1 MATESDIRYDALL
14 PATPEAAWEAI
25 TAGGA
30 GWLWPMTVEPRVGGR
45 LEGLSGQDVVTA
57 WEPARHYAVRAEGAD
72 GWFNELDYRLEPRP
86 GGTLLL
92 YRHRTVFAEDFENQ
106 YDACRQHTSLYNH
119 TLCQYLE
126 HFAGKP
132 AAYVS
137 ADGPEGGAFGVVR
150 KAIGLSETSATGDVV
165 TFDVPG
171 FGAVE
176 ATVDYL
182 TPAMVGLRTRDAL
195 LRFYGRDV
203 FGWPVCAAHHL
214 FEPSVEPA
222 KAQQAWENW
231 LTGLYAG

>member
-1 MATESDIRYDALL
+1 MATESDIRDHALL
-14 PATPEAAWEAI
+14 SGTPEQVWEAI

-45 LEGLSGQDVVTA
+45 LEGLSGKDFVTA
-57 WEPARHYAVRAEGAD
+57 WEPGRHYAVRAEGED

-106 YDACRQHTSLYNH
+106 YDACRQHTYLYNH
-119 TLCQYLE
+119 TLGQYLE
-126 HFAGKP
+126 HFAGRP

-137 ADGPEGGAFGVVR
+137 VDAPEGTAFTLVR
-150 KAIGLSETSATGDVV
+150 KAIGLTETSAVGGEV

-171 FGAVE
+171 FGRVE

-182 TPAMVGLRTRDAL
+182 TPAMVGLRTDDAL
-195 LRFYGRDV
+195 LRFYGRDA
-203 FGWPVCAAHHL
+203 FGWPVNAAHHL
-214 FEPSVEPA
+214 FGARVDREKSRD
-222 KAQQAWENW
+222 AWASW
-231 LTGLYAG
+231 LAS

>member
-30 GWLWPMTVEPRVGGR
+30 GWLWPMTVEPRVGGK
-45 LEGLSGQDVVTA
+45 LEGLSGKDVVTA
-57 WEPARHYAVRAEGAD
+57 WEPSRHYAVRAEGED
-72 GWFNELDYRLEPRP
+72 GWFNELDFRLESRP
-86 GGTLLL
+86 DGTLLL

-119 TLCQYLE
+119 TLGQYLE

-132 AAYVS
+132 ATYVS
-137 ADGPEGGAFGVVR
+137 ADAPEGGSFSVVR
-150 KAIGLSETSATGDVV
+150 EAIGLTESSAVGDMV

-171 FGAVE
+171 FGTVE

-182 TPAMVGLRTRDAL
+182 TPAMVGLRTPHAL
-195 LRFYGRDV
+195 LRFYGRDA
-203 FGWPVCAAHHL
+203 FGWPVGAAHHL
-214 FEPSVEPA
+214 FDASVEPA

-231 LTGLYAG
+231 LSAIYAS